1 MGWMMGFEPTTTG
14 ITIRDSTA
22 ELHPPQKPHYAT
34 LPGALAGLPGGSR
47 TPDPR
52 LRRPLLYP
60 TELRAVPVFAEL
72 VGAAGFEP
80 ATLCSQSRCATGLR
94 YTPKPCA

>member
-22 ELHPPQKPHYAT
+22 ELHPPQKRHYAM
-34 LPGALAGLPGGSR
+34 LPSALAGLPGGSR

-60 TELRAVPVFAEL
+60 AELRAVHGWL